1 MLWIHLSVGP
11 LFLVLSIIYRIFPPK
26 KINDFYGYRTRRA
39 MQSQQ
44 SWDYAN
50 KLSANL
56 MLLVGASTCLI
67 QFVLQRYFTDDTV
80 ILSASAWLVLGLLL
94 TIPCTEFYLKK
105 KFGNPN

>member
-1 MLWIHLSVGP
+1 MATPEYRSPVYIAKPDLHGLS
-11 LFLVLSIIYRIFPPK
+11 SK
-26 KINDFYGYRTRRA
+26 KINDIYGYRTRRA

-50 KLSANL
+50 KLSTNF

-67 QFVLQRYFTDDTV
+67 QFVLQRYFTDETV
-80 ILSASAWLVLGLLL
+80 ILAASAWLVIGLLL